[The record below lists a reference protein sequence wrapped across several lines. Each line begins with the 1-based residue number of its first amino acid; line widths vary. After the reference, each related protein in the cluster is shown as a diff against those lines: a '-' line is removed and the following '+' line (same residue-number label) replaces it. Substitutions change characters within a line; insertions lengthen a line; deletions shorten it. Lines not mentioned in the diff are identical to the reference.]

1 MTISHPRLPLC
12 TWLQKPIKTFSR
24 RVPLMTTRWNVL
36 RVKTHATLGTVR
48 SLAPYSAS
56 AQPSDLDLGRRHIV
70 TPVAEIMSPD
80 QVSNSHLPSRTL
92 PFRVL
97 HICRRPTG
105 SINPA
110 RCRSL
115 GILRSVGTR
124 WIPSDSVYHINM
136 SPLALRYGFSAGPV
150 RMSHP
155 TIRLESLWNTPDKT
169 LPLDMCMNPKGIL
182 VDDHGSF
189 GSVDCSQA
197 ELMVLRCIPHA
208 KLLHTPS
215 SLLSDDNDFVF
226 PYLHITDIVE
236 ESSESTSQGYPI
248 FTVVGL
254 NKYSPGGTTAL
265 VTTTV
270 SAPVETDTPVIA
282 HVFIPDATQASAE
295 DVQPENLAKDNT
307 SYGLED
313 SFSYVTSASSE
324 VASDAQI
331 PGFAYIPSLEDREAR
346 PVATKP
352 LYRTDRSAKCF
363 SASYLPSV
371 RQLDHGLFR
380 TPTFSSSFPDA
391 RASRNLRALAD
402 LISLLDAASETA
414 ETTGVSEIHMGS

>member
-1 MTISHPRLPLC
+1 
-12 TWLQKPIKTFSR
+12 
-24 RVPLMTTRWNVL
+24 
-36 RVKTHATLGTVR
+36 
-48 SLAPYSAS
+48 
-56 AQPSDLDLGRRHIV
+56 
-70 TPVAEIMSPD
+70 
-80 QVSNSHLPSRTL
+80 
-92 PFRVL
+92 
-97 HICRRPTG
+97 
-105 SINPA
+105 
-110 RCRSL
+110 
-115 GILRSVGTR
+115 
-124 WIPSDSVYHINM
+124 
-136 SPLALRYGFSAGPV
+136 
-150 RMSHP
+150 MSHP
-155 TIRLESLWNTPDKT
+155 TIRLESLWNNPDKT

-197 ELMVLRCIPHA
+197 ELMVLRWIPHA

-307 SYGLED
+307 SCGPED
-313 SFSYVTSASSE
+313 SFSYVTSGGLRCPNS
-324 VASDAQI
+324 
-331 PGFAYIPSLEDREAR
+331 R
-346 PVATKP
+346 PR
-352 LYRTDRSAKCF
+352 LHSFFGGRRSA
-363 SASYLPSV
+363 P
-371 RQLDHGLFR
+371 
-380 TPTFSSSFPDA
+380 
-391 RASRNLRALAD
+391 SRNQA
-402 LISLLDAASETA
+402 SLSYRSLCQMFLGLLSP
-414 ETTGVSEIHMGS
+414 VGSSA